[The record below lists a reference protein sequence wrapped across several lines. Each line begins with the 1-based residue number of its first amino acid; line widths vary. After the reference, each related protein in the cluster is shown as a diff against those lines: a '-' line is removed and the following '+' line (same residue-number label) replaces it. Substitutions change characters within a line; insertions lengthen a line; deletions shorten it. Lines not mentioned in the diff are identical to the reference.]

1 MIKSY
6 NEYLFEATQD
16 RMGEIKLSTMG
27 GGLKKPFV
35 SFEMNRNPEAK
46 GSLTLELYNKQPKE
60 YVLNPDPELKA
71 QMDILNGLASTAD
84 EKRKTAEE
92 NIQKL
97 IKQKQDDISAD
108 FLQLL
113 TQFDEDVK
121 TLLKKHNIG
130 E

>member
-46 GSLTLELYNKQPKE
+46 GSLTLELYHKYPRE
-60 YVLNPDPELKA
+60 YVVNADPELKA
-71 QMDILNGLASTAD
+71 QMDILNGATGTDD
-84 EKRKTAEE
+84 EKKKTAEE
-92 NIQKL
+92 NVQKL

-108 FLQLL
+108 FLQLFSQL
-113 TQFDEDVK
+113 DEDIK
-121 TLLKKHNIG
+121 ALLQKHNIS